1 MRPRKVQSSWA
12 ELVHRVGGIDFF
24 FTSWINDR
32 QVVGGGGGQKCL
44 PFQQTGGSWLGGG
57 GHDCHV
63 SRQGGGWEGQ
73 KCLPFQQTGGS
84 WPGVTRSWAPAL
96 EPESELSAWPA
107 QLSWLRLPLLKNRKQ
122 TIVRHLRWKHANG
135 RQVFNWRASEAM
147 TLRWSNSELIMNR
160 FVSGNWQWL
169 PHKSSD
175 ETSFVFVFFAVPS
188 TVPTSEALLPRR
200 SSRHPSPPATPR
212 AHSASRPRPQRSTG
226 SDVRSLVGCHPK
238 ETLHCCWVTSV
249 VFSSACSDSTYA
261 GHHLLCPLLTTMLAK
276 SRSQTEW
283 ASPQRADR
291 RYVPPPILLCGLSDV
306 EGFDQN
312 CPRQGRREE
321 HQDWGHHESVT
332 WRATEAETF
341 FIFLFYFYLCSDR
354 WGWGW

>member
-1 MRPRKVQSSWA
+1 M
-12 ELVHRVGGIDFF
+12 
-24 FTSWINDR
+24 
-32 QVVGGGGGQKCL
+32 
-44 PFQQTGGSWLGGG
+44 
-57 GHDCHV
+57 
-63 SRQGGGWEGQ
+63 
-73 KCLPFQQTGGS
+73 
-84 WPGVTRSWAPAL
+84 
-96 EPESELSAWPA
+96 
-107 QLSWLRLPLLKNRKQ
+107 
-122 TIVRHLRWKHANG
+122 
-135 RQVFNWRASEAM
+135 
-147 TLRWSNSELIMNR
+147 
-160 FVSGNWQWL
+160 
-169 PHKSSD
+169 
-175 ETSFVFVFFAVPS
+175 
-188 TVPTSEALLPRR
+188 PTSEALLPRC

-291 RYVPPPILLCGLSDV
+291 RYAPPPILLCGLSDV

-321 HQDWGHHESVT
+321 YQDWGHHESVT

-341 FIFLFYFYLCSDR
+341 YFFFLLFFFFNLCSDR

>member
-1 MRPRKVQSSWA
+1 MC
-12 ELVHRVGGIDFF
+12 G
-24 FTSWINDR
+24 
-32 QVVGGGGGQKCL
+32 VGGGGGRTCWHWFRAYWNL
-44 PFQQTGGSWLGGG
+44 TGL
-57 GHDCHV
+57 
-63 SRQGGGWEGQ
+63 
-73 KCLPFQQTGGS
+73 
-84 WPGVTRSWAPAL
+84 
-96 EPESELSAWPA
+96 
-107 QLSWLRLPLLKNRKQ
+107 N
-122 TIVRHLRWKHANG
+122 HL
-135 RQVFNWRASEAM
+135 FF
-147 TLRWSNSELIMNR
+147 LFL
-160 FVSGNWQWL
+160 F
-169 PHKSSD
+169 
-175 ETSFVFVFFAVPS
+175 FYFFAVPS

-249 VFSSACSDSTYA
+249 VFSSACSDSTYT

-283 ASPQRADR
+283 ASPQRVDH

-321 HQDWGHHESVT
+321 HRDWGHHESVT

-341 FIFLFYFYLCSDR
+341 FLFFFNLCSNR

>member
-1 MRPRKVQSSWA
+1 MHNASTIKHW
-12 ELVHRVGGIDFF
+12 LFF
-24 FTSWINDR
+24 FFFFYALTKNLILVRTIFVLVAW
-32 QVVGGGGGQKCL
+32 GQTC
-44 PFQQTGGSWLGGG
+44 FATWAAHGSPPRTPQWG
-57 GHDCHV
+57 DICH
-63 SRQGGGWEGQ
+63 G
-73 KCLPFQQTGGS
+73 
-84 WPGVTRSWAPAL
+84 
-96 EPESELSAWPA
+96 
-107 QLSWLRLPLLKNRKQ
+107 
-122 TIVRHLRWKHANG
+122 
-135 RQVFNWRASEAM
+135 QVF
-147 TLRWSNSELIMNR
+147 
-160 FVSGNWQWL
+160 FY
-169 PHKSSD
+169 
-175 ETSFVFVFFAVPS
+175 SFFVFFAVPS

-312 CPRQGRREE
+312 CPRQGRREQ
-321 HQDWGHHESVT
+321 HRDWGHHESVT

-341 FIFLFYFYLCSDR
+341 FSFLF
-354 WGWGW
+354 

>member
-1 MRPRKVQSSWA
+1 MCNLLLNQEGRRNKVYDLMAPTCGALLRLYRFCCDGEGLQKSHQVGSRHVLTISCHLGLERAFSMFNLECFGRFTDDRDVALFYFQPIKVMGSQVVKSFVLQRFNSNSWTIVGKLQHNFWFLSLCCQFAAVHA
-12 ELVHRVGGIDFF
+12 ECCNATGLHFLTLSAFIHSYRSFF
-24 FTSWINDR
+24 F
-32 QVVGGGGGQKCL
+32 V
-44 PFQQTGGSWLGGG
+44 
-57 GHDCHV
+57 
-63 SRQGGGWEGQ
+63 
-73 KCLPFQQTGGS
+73 
-84 WPGVTRSWAPAL
+84 
-96 EPESELSAWPA
+96 
-107 QLSWLRLPLLKNRKQ
+107 
-122 TIVRHLRWKHANG
+122 
-135 RQVFNWRASEAM
+135 
-147 TLRWSNSELIMNR
+147 
-160 FVSGNWQWL
+160 
-169 PHKSSD
+169 
-175 ETSFVFVFFAVPS
+175 AVPS
-188 TVPTSEALLPRR
+188 SVPTSEALLPRR
-200 SSRHPSPPATPR
+200 SSRHPPPPATPR

-238 ETLHCCWVTSV
+238 ETLHYCWVTSV

-341 FIFLFYFYLCSDR
+341 FLSFFKNLCSDR